1 MSITGFDRAYSFLQS
16 HLILIYSLSAPFK
29 LTRDF
34 VRLLDGPDSFLFQRY
49 RDLCYKTFLELR
61 KHCFQITLL
70 IEMLMEGNE
79 DLACF
84 CGQPEEAVRQMKQRF
99 RLDLNDNGVRKY
111 VDSLIDESV
120 ENWRTR
126 WYDRYQRFCVG
137 VM

>member
-1 MSITGFDRAYSFLQS
+1 M
-16 HLILIYSLSAPFK
+16 
-29 LTRDF
+29 
-34 VRLLDGPDSFLFQRY
+34 
-49 RDLCYKTFLELR
+49 CYKTFLEIR
-61 KHCFQITLL
+61 KHCHEITLL
-70 IEMLMEGNE
+70 VEMLMEGNE

-84 CGQPEEAVRQMKQRF
+84 CGRPEEAVRQMKRRF

-111 VDSLIDESV
+111 VDSLINESV

>member
-1 MSITGFDRAYSFLQS
+1 
-16 HLILIYSLSAPFK
+16 
-29 LTRDF
+29 
-34 VRLLDGPDSFLFQRY
+34 
-49 RDLCYKTFLELR
+49 
-61 KHCFQITLL
+61 
-70 IEMLMEGNE
+70 MLMEGNE

-84 CGQPEEAVRQMKQRF
+84 RGQPEEAVRQMQQRF

-111 VDSLIDESV
+111 VDSLINESV